1 MGGEH
6 QVHKG
11 KQMSDLVEIVARAI
25 VTSKDGWPDEEV
37 SGCKLWELYDVEARA
52 AIAAVAEWLD
62 NSHKLDDDSKV
73 SLALRAAAGSALEAK
88 P

>member
-1 MGGEH
+1 
-6 QVHKG
+6 
-11 KQMSDLVEIVARAI
+11 MSDLIENVARAI
-25 VTSKDGWPDEEV
+25 CIADGESDPDRMLQLDPPNV
-37 SGCKLWELYDVEARA
+37 AWRFYTNDARA

-73 SLALRAAAGSALEAK
+73 SLALRAAAGSEAK